1 MTIISVLLI
10 LSCLLL
16 LGSSRLHVAIRV
28 VAIQGVLLG
37 VLPVVRSLADT
48 SAAASLHIG
57 LGIWILGLSTIIS
70 KGILLP
76 WLMSTCLRISGIRRE
91 IEPFVGFGPSLLCGT
106 ALLGLAVWITD
117 RLQFTQAEAPL
128 VLLTSSFFAILVGLF
143 LMVTRRKAI
152 TQSLAYLVMENG
164 VYGVGVSMS
173 LDFPFVVE
181 LGILLDVFVGV
192 FLMGNLLFHL
202 DREFEHLDTDKMTEL
217 SDLSDVAQ
225 PPGVAGFQSAEDPA
239 DACVE
244 SILRVAGVPPSNGG
258 LDTRNTMTAPRGGT
272 HLSEEKA

>member
-10 LSCLLL
+10 LSCLWL

-28 VAIQGVLLG
+28 VAIQGILLG
-37 VLPVVRSLADT
+37 VLPIVRSMGD
-48 SAAASLHIG
+48 IG
-57 LGIWILGLSTIIS
+57 FGIWILGLSTIVS

-76 WLMSTCLRISGIRRE
+76 WLMNTCVRLSGIRRE

-117 RLQFTQAEAPL
+117 RLQLTPVQAPHI
-128 VLLTSSFFAILVGLF
+128 LLASSFFAIFVGLF

-164 VYGVGVSMS
+164 VYGVGVSLS
-173 LDFPFVVE
+173 LDFPFIVE

-202 DREFEHLDTDKMTEL
+202 DREFEHLDADRLTEL
-217 SDLSDVAQ
+217 SDLSR
-225 PPGVAGFQSAEDPA
+225 PA
-239 DACVE
+239 
-244 SILRVAGVPPSNGG
+244 
-258 LDTRNTMTAPRGGT
+258 TAA
-272 HLSEEKA
+272 EEKA

>member
-1 MTIISVLLI
+1 MTVISVLLI
-10 LSCLLL
+10 LSCLWL

-28 VAIQGVLLG
+28 VAIQGILLG
-37 VLPVVRSLADT
+37 VLPVVRSMGDAI
-48 SAAASLHIG
+48 HF
-57 LGIWILGLSTIIS
+57 GIWVLGLSTIIS

-76 WLMSTCLRISGIRRE
+76 WLMNTCLRLSGIRKE

-117 RLQFTQAEAPL
+117 RLQLTQVPQ
-128 VLLTSSFFAILVGLF
+128 VLLISSFFAILAGLF

-173 LDFPFVVE
+173 LDFPFIVE

-202 DREFEHLDTDKMTEL
+202 DREFEHLDADKLTEL
-217 SDLSDVAQ
+217 SDLSKSTPAVAE
-225 PPGVAGFQSAEDPA
+225 A
-239 DACVE
+239 VE
-244 SILRVAGVPPSNGG
+244 EGA
-258 LDTRNTMTAPRGGT
+258 
-272 HLSEEKA
+272 

>member
-10 LSCLLL
+10 LSCLWL

-37 VLPVVRSLADT
+37 VLPIVRSWGD
-48 SAAASLHIG
+48 IG
-57 LGIWILGLSTIIS
+57 LGVGILGLTTILS
-70 KGILLP
+70 KSILLP
-76 WLMSTCLRISGIRRE
+76 WLMNTCLRLSGLRRE
-91 IEPFVGFGPSLLCGT
+91 IEPFIGFGPSLLCGT

-117 RLQFTQAEAPL
+117 RLQLTQAQAPL
-128 VLLTSSFFAILVGLF
+128 VLLTSSFFAMLVGLF

-164 VYGVGVSMS
+164 VYGVGVSLS
-173 LDFPFVVE
+173 LDFPFIVE

-217 SDLSDVAQ
+217 SDLS
-225 PPGVAGFQSAEDPA
+225 
-239 DACVE
+239 
-244 SILRVAGVPPSNGG
+244 
-258 LDTRNTMTAPRGGT
+258 
-272 HLSEEKA
+272 

>member
-28 VAIQGVLLG
+28 VAIQGLLLG
-37 VLPVVRSLADT
+37 VLPVIRSVGD
-48 SAAASLHIG
+48 IG
-57 LGIWILGLSTIIS
+57 FGIWVLGLSTIVS

-76 WLMSTCLRISGIRRE
+76 WLMSTCVRLSGIRRE
-91 IEPFVGFGPSLLCGT
+91 IEPFVGFGPSLLCGA
-106 ALLGLAVWITD
+106 ALLGLAVWITN
-117 RLQFTQAEAPL
+117 RLQFTQVEAPL

-164 VYGVGVSMS
+164 VYGVGVSLS

-202 DREFEHLDTDKMTEL
+202 DREFEHLDTDRMTEL
-217 SDLSDVAQ
+217 SDLS
-225 PPGVAGFQSAEDPA
+225 GPA
-239 DACVE
+239 TT
-244 SILRVAGVPPSNGG
+244 G
-258 LDTRNTMTAPRGGT
+258 
-272 HLSEEKA
+272 EKKA

>member
-1 MTIISVLLI
+1 MTMISVLLI
-10 LSCLLL
+10 LSCLWL

-28 VAIQGVLLG
+28 VAIQGILLG
-37 VLPVVRSLADT
+37 VLPVVRSLGDT
-48 SAAASLHIG
+48 IHF
-57 LGIWILGLSTIIS
+57 GIWVLGLSTIVS

-76 WLMSTCLRISGIRRE
+76 WLMSTCLRLTGIRKE

-106 ALLGLAVWITD
+106 ALLGLAVWIAD
-117 RLQFTQAEAPL
+117 RLQLTEVPQ
-128 VLLTSSFFAILVGLF
+128 VLLISSFFAILAGLF

-173 LDFPFVVE
+173 LDFPFLVE

-202 DREFEHLDTDKMTEL
+202 DREFEHLDADKLTEL
-217 SDLSDVAQ
+217 SDLSK
-225 PPGVAGFQSAEDPA
+225 SAPVVV
-239 DACVE
+239 DAV
-244 SILRVAGVPPSNGG
+244 
-258 LDTRNTMTAPRGGT
+258 
-272 HLSEEKA
+272 EEKA

>member
-28 VAIQGVLLG
+28 VAIQGLLLG
-37 VLPVVRSLADT
+37 VLPIVRSMGDI
-48 SAAASLHIG
+48 HF
-57 LGIWILGLSTIIS
+57 GIWILALSTIIS

-76 WLMSTCLRISGIRRE
+76 WLMSTCVRLSGIRRE

-117 RLQFTQAEAPL
+117 RLELTQAQAPL
-128 VLLTSSFFAILVGLF
+128 VVLTSSFFAIFVGLF

-164 VYGVGVSMS
+164 VYGVGVSLS
-173 LDFPFVVE
+173 LDFPFIVE

-202 DREFEHLDTDKMTEL
+202 DREFEHLDADKLTEL
-217 SDLSDVAQ
+217 SDLSGVAQ
-225 PPGVAGFQSAEDPA
+225 PPSAGFNAA
-239 DACVE
+239 
-244 SILRVAGVPPSNGG
+244 
-258 LDTRNTMTAPRGGT
+258 
-272 HLSEEKA
+272 EEKA

>member
-10 LSCLLL
+10 LSCLWL

-28 VAIQGVLLG
+28 VAIQGILLG
-37 VLPVVRSLADT
+37 VLPVVRSMGDIV
-48 SAAASLHIG
+48 HF
-57 LGIWILGLSTIIS
+57 GIWILGLSTIIS

-76 WLMSTCLRISGIRRE
+76 WLMNTCLRLSGIRKE

-117 RLQFTQAEAPL
+117 RLQLTQAQVPQ
-128 VLLTSSFFAILVGLF
+128 VLLISSFFAILVGLF

-173 LDFPFVVE
+173 LDFPFIVE

-202 DREFEHLDTDKMTEL
+202 DREFEHLDADKLTEL
-217 SDLSDVAQ
+217 SDLSK
-225 PPGVAGFQSAEDPA
+225 SAPVV
-239 DACVE
+239 DA
-244 SILRVAGVPPSNGG
+244 
-258 LDTRNTMTAPRGGT
+258 M
-272 HLSEEKA
+272 EENP

>member
-28 VAIQGVLLG
+28 VAVQGILLG
-37 VLPVVRSLADT
+37 VLPVIRSMGN
-48 SAAASLHIG
+48 LH
-57 LGIWILGLSTIIS
+57 LGIWVLGLSTIIS

-76 WLMSTCLRISGIRRE
+76 WLMSTCLRLSGIRRE

-117 RLQFTQAEAPL
+117 RLQLAQAQVPL
-128 VLLTSSFFAILVGLF
+128 VLLTSSFFAMLVGLF

-164 VYGVGVSMS
+164 VYGVGVSLS
-173 LDFPFVVE
+173 LDFPFIVE

-202 DREFEHLDTDKMTEL
+202 DREFEHLDADRMTEL
-217 SDLSDVAQ
+217 SDLSGSAA
-225 PPGVAGFQSAEDPA
+225 AG
-239 DACVE
+239 
-244 SILRVAGVPPSNGG
+244 
-258 LDTRNTMTAPRGGT
+258 
-272 HLSEEKA
+272 EEKA

>member
-16 LGSSRLHVAIRV
+16 LASSRLHVAIRV

-37 VLPVVRSLADT
+37 VVPVVRSMGD
-48 SAAASLHIG
+48 
-57 LGIWILGLSTIIS
+57 LGFGILILGLSTIVS

-76 WLMSTCLRISGIRRE
+76 WLMSTCLRLSGIRRE

-117 RLQFTQAEAPL
+117 RVQLTQAQAPL
-128 VLLTSSFFAILVGLF
+128 VLLTSSFFAMLVGLF
-143 LMVTRRKAI
+143 LMVARRKAI
-152 TQSLAYLVMENG
+152 TQTLAYLVMENG

-173 LDFPFVVE
+173 LDFPLLVE

-217 SDLSDVAQ
+217 SDLS
-225 PPGVAGFQSAEDPA
+225 GSLPA
-239 DACVE
+239 A
-244 SILRVAGVPPSNGG
+244 
-258 LDTRNTMTAPRGGT
+258 
-272 HLSEEKA
+272 EEKA

>member
-1 MTIISVLLI
+1 MTIISVLLL

-37 VLPVVRSLADT
+37 VLPLVRSMGDIGFGIGVLA
-48 SAAASLHIG
+48 
-57 LGIWILGLSTIIS
+57 LSTIVS

-76 WLMSTCLRISGIRRE
+76 WLMNTCLRLSGIRKE

-106 ALLGLAVWITD
+106 VLLGLAVWITD
-117 RLQFTQAEAPL
+117 RLQLTQAGVPQ
-128 VLLTSSFFAILVGLF
+128 VLLISSFFAILAGLF

-173 LDFPFVVE
+173 LDFPFIVE

-202 DREFEHLDTDKMTEL
+202 DREFEHLDADKLTEL
-217 SDLSDVAQ
+217 SDLSRSTPVA
-225 PPGVAGFQSAEDPA
+225 
-239 DACVE
+239 VE
-244 SILRVAGVPPSNGG
+244 AV
-258 LDTRNTMTAPRGGT
+258 
-272 HLSEEKA
+272 EEEA

>member
-1 MTIISVLLI
+1 MIVISVLLI
-10 LSCLLL
+10 LSCLWL

-37 VLPVVRSLADT
+37 VLPIVRSVGD
-48 SAAASLHIG
+48 IG
-57 LGIWILGLSTIIS
+57 FGIVILGLTTIVS
-70 KGILLP
+70 KSILLP
-76 WLMSTCLRISGIRRE
+76 WLMNTCLRLSGIRKE

-117 RLQFTQAEAPL
+117 RLQLTQAQTPL
-128 VLLTSSFFAILVGLF
+128 VLLTSSFFAMLAGLF

-164 VYGVGVSMS
+164 VYGVGVSLS
-173 LDFPFVVE
+173 LDFPFIVE

-217 SDLSDVAQ
+217 SDLS
-225 PPGVAGFQSAEDPA
+225 GS
-239 DACVE
+239 
-244 SILRVAGVPPSNGG
+244 SRV
-258 LDTRNTMTAPRGGT
+258 TA
-272 HLSEEKA
+272 EEKA

>member
-28 VAIQGVLLG
+28 VAAQGILLG
-37 VLPVVRSLADT
+37 VLPVVRSMGD
-48 SAAASLHIG
+48 IG
-57 LGIWILGLSTIIS
+57 VGVLVLGLSTIIS

-91 IEPFVGFGPSLLCGT
+91 IEPFIGFGPSLLCGT

-117 RLQFTQAEAPL
+117 RVQLPPAEAPL
-128 VLLTSSFFAILVGLF
+128 VLMTSSFFAMLVGLF

-173 LDFPFVVE
+173 LDFPFIVE

-202 DREFEHLDTDKMTEL
+202 DHEFEHLDADKMTEL
-217 SDLSDVAQ
+217 SDLSGSV
-225 PPGVAGFQSAEDPA
+225 
-239 DACVE
+239 
-244 SILRVAGVPPSNGG
+244 
-258 LDTRNTMTAPRGGT
+258 TAA
-272 HLSEEKA
+272 EEKA

>member
-1 MTIISVLLI
+1 MTVISVLLI

-28 VAIQGVLLG
+28 VAAQGLLLG
-37 VLPVVRSLADT
+37 VLPIVRSAEN
-48 SAAASLHIG
+48 LHVAI
-57 LGIWILGLSTIIS
+57 LILGLSTIVS

-76 WLMSTCLRISGIRRE
+76 WLMNTCLRLSGIRRE

-106 ALLGLAVWITD
+106 ALLGLAVWIAV
-117 RLQFTQAEAPL
+117 RLQLPQVPL
-128 VLLTSSFFAILVGLF
+128 ILLTSSFFAILVGLF

-164 VYGVGVSMS
+164 VYGVGISMS
-173 LDFPFVVE
+173 LDFPFLVE

-202 DREFEHLDTDKMTEL
+202 DREFEHLDADKLTEL
-217 SDLSDVAQ
+217 SDLSEPA
-225 PPGVAGFQSAEDPA
+225 PAGE
-239 DACVE
+239 E
-244 SILRVAGVPPSNGG
+244 RV
-258 LDTRNTMTAPRGGT
+258 
-272 HLSEEKA
+272 